1 MQQERI
7 YFHNT
12 FAPVINWSA
21 VRSII
26 MMAEMS
32 RWESIQIDYVLALSQ
47 ITNVYINVYLHLPAW
62 FHVDGEYK
70 NETYFIKSNNNI
82 YGTRQSAEIWFDML
96 KTGLKY
102 EGFKQKK

>member
-47 ITNVYINVYLHLPAW
+47 ITNVYINVYLHLPA
-62 FHVDGEYK
+62 
-70 NETYFIKSNNNI
+70 
-82 YGTRQSAEIWFDML
+82 
-96 KTGLKY
+96 
-102 EGFKQKK
+102 